1 MPKRLGLLL
10 ISLSATFLLVSTAL
24 GAFFPAANAYLVESG
39 GQDRVSKQPPP
50 GAEEIKRRF
59 LKAVAAY
66 REQRYAEALEELEW
80 LLPRSP
86 ESFDVNELAGLVYVA
101 LSQDNK
107 ANPYLAKGVRLNPR
121 SAPARTTL
129 ATNLMSLHR
138 TNEAEAQFQKAVEL
152 EPDSYDANHNL
163 GEYYVQMGRLAE
175 SIPYLRHS
183 QQIKPTAYNNG
194 YDLALAL
201 VHLGRIDEARL
212 QLQKLLKLQD
222 TGELHSLLGEVEEKA
237 KNYVAAARQYELSA
251 RLDPSESNIF
261 NWGAEL
267 LLHQTLEPA
276 IAVFKAGLE
285 RYPQSIRLYIG
296 LGIAYYGRGRF
307 DEGAQAFCQA
317 ADLKPADPLPYTFLG
332 KACQAVSPTMADQVR
347 AHLRRFMKLA
357 PRDASAPYYYAMS
370 LWQRD
375 RGQQDPERLAEVES
389 LLESAI
395 RLDPQYTDAYL
406 ELGLLYASQHNYG
419 AAIDQYRQ
427 ALKTNSSLADAH
439 YRLGQALVRM
449 GDTAHAQQEFAV
461 FEQLHKQEVAE
472 TDKQRA
478 EIQMFVY
485 TMRGAEGAG
494 RP

>member
-1 MPKRLGLLL
+1 M
-10 ISLSATFLLVSTAL
+10 
-24 GAFFPAANAYLVESG
+24 
-39 GQDRVSKQPPP
+39 
-50 GAEEIKRRF
+50 
-59 LKAVAAY
+59 AAY

-296 LGIAYYGRGRF
+296 LGIAYS
-307 DEGAQAFCQA
+307 
-317 ADLKPADPLPYTFLG
+317 
-332 KACQAVSPTMADQVR
+332 VSPTMADQVR

-461 FEQLHKQEVAE
+461 F
-472 TDKQRA
+472 
-478 EIQMFVY
+478 
-485 TMRGAEGAG
+485 
-494 RP
+494 